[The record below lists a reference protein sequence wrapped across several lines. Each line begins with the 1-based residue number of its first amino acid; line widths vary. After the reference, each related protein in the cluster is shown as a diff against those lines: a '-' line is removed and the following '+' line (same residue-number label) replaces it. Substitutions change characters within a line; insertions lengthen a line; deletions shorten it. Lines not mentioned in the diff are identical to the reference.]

1 MRIDAHHHLWRYTSK
16 EFGWITDDMALLR
29 RGFLPP
35 ELEQQMASAGVDA
48 TVVVQARQTVDETE
62 WLLQQ
67 AAASDAIAGVVGWG
81 PIADADFEKSI
92 EPLLSHRKLV
102 GLRHILQSEP
112 AGFLGGE
119 DFNRGIRY
127 LTANRLTY
135 DVLVYSAQLNEVI
148 EFVDRHPNQRFVIDH
163 CAKPQIKNAELEPWK
178 RQMMELA
185 RRSNVWCKV
194 SGLVTEASWQVWSL
208 EILRPYLD
216 TVLEAFGTERCM
228 AGSDWPVLLVAATYK
243 KWWSVLEQYT
253 SGFKSEEC
261 SAFFGGT
268 ARSFYGLKVG
278 VPRAVR

>member
-1 MRIDAHHHLWRYTSK
+1 MRIDAHHHLWRYTPE

-29 RGFLPP
+29 RDFLLP
-35 ELEQQMASAGVDA
+35 ELEQQIVSAGVDT
-48 TVVVQARQTVDETE
+48 TVLVQARQTVDETE

-67 AAASDAIAGVVGWG
+67 AAGSDAIAGVVGWG

-92 EPLLSHRKLV
+92 EPLLSQQKLV

-119 DFNRGIRY
+119 GFNRGIQY

-148 EFVDRHPNQRFVIDH
+148 DFVDRHPNQRFVIDH
-163 CAKPQIKNAELEPWK
+163 CAKPQLKNAELEPWK

-194 SGLVTEASWQVWSL
+194 SGLVTEANWQVWSL

-216 TVLEAFGTERCM
+216 TVLEAFGAERCM

-253 SGFKSEEC
+253 SGFKSEERF
-261 SAFFGGT
+261 AFFGGT

-278 VPRAVR
+278 VPRELR

>member
-1 MRIDAHHHLWRYTSK
+1 MRIDAHHHLWRYTSE

-29 RGFLPP
+29 RDFLPP
-35 ELEQQMASAGVDA
+35 ELEQQMASVGVDA

-62 WLLQQ
+62 WLLQR

-135 DVLVYSAQLNEVI
+135 DVLVHSAQLNEVI
-148 EFVDRHPNQRFVIDH
+148 DFVDRHPDQRFVIDH
-163 CAKPQIKNAELEPWK
+163 CAKPQINKAELEPWK

-194 SGLVTEASWQVWSL
+194 SGLVTEADWQVWSL

-216 TVLEAFGTERCM
+216 TVLEAFGAKRCM

-253 SGFKSEEC
+253 SGLKSEES
-261 SAFFGGT
+261 SAFFGET
-268 ARSFYGLKVG
+268 ARSFYGLKVD
-278 VPRAVR
+278 V